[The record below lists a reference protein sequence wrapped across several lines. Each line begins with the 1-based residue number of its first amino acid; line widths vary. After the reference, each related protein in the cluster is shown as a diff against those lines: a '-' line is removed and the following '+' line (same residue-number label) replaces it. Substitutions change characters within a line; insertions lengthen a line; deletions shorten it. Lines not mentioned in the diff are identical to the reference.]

1 MRPVHIGCSGWQY
14 ADWRGRLYPPGV
26 PQRRWLEVYAERFE
40 TVEINSTF
48 YRLPK
53 RDAVARWVEQT
64 PEWFI
69 FTVKVSRYL
78 THIKRLSGTA
88 EGLALFAE
96 RIEPLIEA
104 GRLGPL
110 LWQLPEN
117 FHRDDEKLQAWLEAL
132 AKHEPPALR
141 GSRHAIEFRH
151 ASWFERPVLDAL
163 QDGNVA
169 LVIGD
174 HPRRPFQLHAPTT
187 SWMFVRFHYGTRGRR
202 GNYSA
207 TELNEWGEKVRRWRR
222 SHEIYAY
229 FNNDWKGYAPANA
242 LALEKLVGS

>member
-1 MRPVHIGCSGWQY
+1 MKAVHVGCSGWQY
-14 ADWRGRLYPPGV
+14 ADWRGRLYPQGQ
-26 PQRRWLEVYAERFE
+26 PQRRWLELYAQRFE

-53 RDAVARWVEQT
+53 RDAVARWVQQT
-64 PEWFI
+64 PDSFI
-69 FTVKVSRYL
+69 FTVKISRYL
-78 THIKRLSGTA
+78 THIRRLTNTA

-96 RIEPLIEA
+96 RIEPLIE
-104 GRLGPL
+104 GRRLGPL

-117 FHRDDEKLQAWLEAL
+117 FHRDDGRLGAWIEVL
-132 AKHEPPALR
+132 ANHEPEALR

-151 ASWFERPVLDAL
+151 PSWFEKPVLAAL
-163 QDGNVA
+163 REQNIA

-174 HPRRPFQLHAPTT
+174 HPKRPFQLRAPTA
-187 SWMFVRFHYGTRGRR
+187 SWMFVRFHYGSRGRN

-207 TELNEWGEKVRRWRR
+207 AELNQWGEELRRWRR
-222 SHEIYAY
+222 SREVYAY

-242 LALEKLVGS
+242 LALRRLAE

>member
-1 MRPVHIGCSGWQY
+1 MKPVHIGCSGWQY
-14 ADWRGRLYPPGV
+14 ADWRGGLYPQGE
-26 PQRRWLEVYAERFE
+26 PQRRWLELYAQRFE
-40 TVEINSTF
+40 TVEINATF

-64 PEWFI
+64 PDQFI

-78 THIKRLSGTA
+78 THIKRLSNT
-88 EGLALFAE
+88 EDGLALFAE

-104 GRLGPL
+104 RRLGPL

-117 FHRDDEKLQAWLEAL
+117 FRRDDEKLAAWLEVL
-132 AKHEPPALR
+132 AKHEPPLLR
-141 GSRHAIEFRH
+141 GSSHAIEFRH
-151 ASWFERPVLDAL
+151 PSWFEEPVLTAL
-163 QDGNVA
+163 REQEVA

-174 HPRRPFQLHAPTT
+174 HPQRPFQLRTPTAP
-187 SWMFVRFHYGTRGRR
+187 WMFVRFHHGSRGRG

-207 TELNEWGEKVRRWRR
+207 SELAQWSKELRRWRR
-222 SHEIYAY
+222 CREVYAY

-242 LALEKLVGS
+242 LALGKLVE

>member
-1 MRPVHIGCSGWQY
+1 MRQVHIGCSGWQY
-14 ADWRGRLYPPGV
+14 ADWRGRLYPQGV

-40 TVEINSTF
+40 TVEINATF
-48 YRLPK
+48 YRLPR

-64 PEWFI
+64 PDEFI

-78 THIKRLSGTA
+78 THIKRLSDTA
-88 EGLALFAE
+88 DGLALFAE
-96 RIEPLIEA
+96 RIEPLTEA

-117 FHRDDEKLQAWLEAL
+117 FHRDDEKLRAWLTAL

-151 ASWFERPVLDAL
+151 ASWFEKPVLDAL
-163 QDGNVA
+163 REANVA

-174 HPRRPFQLHAPTT
+174 HPRRPFQLHVPTAP
-187 SWMFVRFHYGTRGRR
+187 WMFLRFHYGTRGRR

-207 TELNEWGEKVRRWRR
+207 TELEQWGEKIRRWRR

-242 LALEKLVGS
+242 LTLEKLLSS